1 MGHQRVRFLF
11 RVLEAAVM
19 SGRRYSLSKYLRSQK
34 PREKPTNIS
43 DQSTVV
49 ADTVLGVNEGHGDQK

>member
-1 MGHQRVRFLF
+1 
-11 RVLEAAVM
+11 M